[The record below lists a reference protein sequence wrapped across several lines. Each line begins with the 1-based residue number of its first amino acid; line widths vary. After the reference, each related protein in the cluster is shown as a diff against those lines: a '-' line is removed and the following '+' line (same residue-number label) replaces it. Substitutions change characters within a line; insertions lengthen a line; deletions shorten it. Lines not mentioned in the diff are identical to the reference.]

1 MVFIDR
7 VCSSFVAPIT
17 FTSNIVP
24 INHLS
29 MITKL
34 PFRFMLALLGLL
46 MTLSAVQAAKPLTT
60 IAQLTADWQ
69 RAREFTKEYLD
80 TMPED
85 GMGFKPTP
93 EIRSFAEQMLHLAA
107 ANYNFGALASGKA
120 NPFQGKKLEEMSE
133 LKTKAALTKAV
144 LDSYDF
150 MLEGVKG
157 LTDAQLAENV
167 KMGQR
172 EMTRELVLAKAFEHQ
187 THHRGQAT
195 IYIRAK
201 GVKPPNEK
209 LF

>member
-1 MVFIDR
+1 
-7 VCSSFVAPIT
+7 
-17 FTSNIVP
+17 
-24 INHLS
+24 

-34 PFRFMLALLGLL
+34 HVRFTFTLICLLCAF
-46 MTLSAVQAAKPLTT
+46 TAVQAAKPLTT
-60 IAQLTADWQ
+60 VAQLTADWQ
-69 RAREFTKEYLD
+69 RAKEFTKEYLD
-80 TMPED
+80 AMPED

-107 ANYNFGALASGKA
+107 ANYNFGALASGKT

-133 LKTKAALTKAV
+133 LKTKEALTKAV
-144 LDSYDF
+144 MESYDF
-150 MLEGVKG
+150 VIDGVKS
-157 LTDAQLAENV
+157 LTDAKLAENV

-172 EMTRELVLAKAFEHQ
+172 EMTREVVLAKAFEHQ

-201 GVKPPNEK
+201 GIKPPNEK